1 MMPSPKSKRQKLKRQ
16 KEFLH
21 TLLFFGI
28 TTLSIAG
35 LLIYLWV
42 YTEIDETLVSIEVQ
56 NGTVKEIRNSIE
68 ELNGEIARLGRV
80 DRITSLAR
88 EKLGMVVA
96 HPETVFV
103 YVDPE
108 ALLEADD

>member
-1 MMPSPKSKRQKLKRQ
+1 MPSPKSKRQKLKRQ

-35 LLIYLWV
+35 LLVYLWV

-56 NGTVKEIRNSIE
+56 NGTVNELRNSIE
-68 ELNGEIARLGRV
+68 ELNSEIARLSRV
-80 DRITSLAR
+80 DRITSLAK
-88 EKLGMVVA
+88 EKLDMVVA
-96 HPETVFV
+96 HPETVAV
-103 YVDPE
+103 YIDPSE
-108 ALLEADD
+108 ILDADD